1 MSSAT
6 GSNGRMAQLG
16 LGHRISSQNC
26 YSGKHQDGDVE
37 KNLHQSCSL
46 APSQPVDLNPLP
58 ALHWIGICYT
68 RISNAATG
76 APLAALIAAAYIPAC
91 RR

>member
-1 MSSAT
+1 
-6 GSNGRMAQLG
+6 MAQLG
-16 LGHRISSQNC
+16 PGHRISSQIATRENMRTATWKKI
-26 YSGKHQDGDVE
+26 YI
-37 KNLHQSCSL
+37 NLAAYRHL
-46 APSQPVDLNPLP
+46 SQLIGILP
-58 ALHWIGICYT
+58 ALHWLGIGYT